1 MGIAVHYRPIPATI
15 ECERATSAVGGAA
28 PPLLSAA
35 DVLSIL
41 PPEGSDGPPTAC
53 SSADDPTAAMAAP
66 GRRSHALVPPPRS
79 LLVLLVLTA
88 CQPLSAAPSAQSS
101 GEHAAKHR
109 ATTSPAPEPRRRGA
123 QATQT
128 GPAAPTPVP
137 VPNVTEYQDPLFRPY
152 DPNRHYVHVRYFEVG
167 KVDFEHVRA
176 PFVIGCWILIAGL
189 AKMAFHSVPQLSG
202 MVPESCLLIGLGI
215 GVGAFLYACLGDIE
229 ASHHLD
235 PDTFFLY
242 MLPPIILDAGYF
254 MPNRLFFDNLG
265 TILLLA
271 VAGTIFNTFA
281 IAGGLYVVGLSGV
294 YGVETSLLDIFIF
307 SALISAVDPVAVLA
321 VFEEIQ
327 VNEVLYILVFGESLL
342 NDAVTVGLYHMF
354 EEYMI
359 LGHSAFR
366 MTDIGKGFVKFA
378 SAAIGGTVIGIV
390 WGFLTAFLTRFT
402 HKAHVMEPIFVFTMP
417 FLAYLNAEM
426 FHLSG
431 ILSITFCGLTMKNYV
446 ITNVSAKSHTT
457 IKYMMKM
464 LASCSETAI
473 FMLLG
478 VATVHNHHDF
488 NLAFV
493 LATIAFCIIV
503 RSIGVVILTTFANRL
518 RLRPIAV
525 VDVFVLAYGGL
536 RGAVA
541 FALVML
547 IDPHY
552 VKEQQMFLTTTIS
565 VVYFTVFFQGMSIKP
580 LVKRLGVERA
590 SKRKLTMNERIHERA
605 LDYLKAGVET
615 IVGHPFSYNVR
626 QRFKQ
631 INHSYLLPCLTRG
644 NHTRARDP
652 KIMETFSN
660 LVMVDAMQNF
670 NDIAN
675 VGGQSSQQLN
685 LSSTTASVSDLPSSP
700 PPTTSCPATP
710 TSPTPPP
717 SLPPRRFS
725 YKRHVTR
732 DEPLPNPVLT
742 ALDQLQI
749 TQDMDARQLLRASL
763 QSNAGQRRGAAAV
776 PRGAGRR
783 HSLSLGRRRLGSEP
797 GRGKQMD
804 QTEAVRRGSGGV
816 TAGRNGSILQYTR
829 L

>member
-1 MGIAVHYRPIPATI
+1 
-15 ECERATSAVGGAA
+15 
-28 PPLLSAA
+28 
-35 DVLSIL
+35 
-41 PPEGSDGPPTAC
+41 
-53 SSADDPTAAMAAP
+53 MAAT
-66 GRRSHALVPPPRS
+66 RRRPDVLVPPPCS
-79 LLVLLVLTA
+79 VLVLLVLVLVR
-88 CQPLSAAPSAQSS
+88 PLSAAPSGQPSA
-101 GEHAAKHR
+101 EHAVNGT
-109 ATTSPAPEPRRRGA
+109 ATTSWAPEPEPGRTGGA
-123 QATQT
+123 ATTQS
-128 GPAAPTPVP
+128 GPAAPTSVP
-137 VPNVTEYQDPLFRPY
+137 VPNVTEYHDPLFGPY
-152 DPNRHYVHVRYFEVG
+152 DPNRLYPHVRYFEVG
-167 KVDFEHVRA
+167 KVDFEHVQA

-271 VAGTIFNTFA
+271 VVGTIFNTFA
-281 IAGGLYVVGLSGV
+281 IAGGLYLVGLSGV

-378 SAAIGGTVIGIV
+378 SAAVGGTFIGVV

-493 LATIAFCIIV
+493 LATIAFCVIV
-503 RSIGVVILTTFANRL
+503 RSIGVIVLTTFANRL

-590 SKRKLTMNERIHERA
+590 NKRKLTMNERIHERA
-605 LDYLKAGVET
+605 LDYLKDGVEN
-615 IVGHPFSYNVR
+615 IVGHPFTYNVR

-631 INHSYLLPCLTRG
+631 INHRYLLPCLTRG

-670 NDIAN
+670 NDITN
-675 VGGQSSQQLN
+675 VGGTGSQQFN
-685 LSSTTASVSDLPSSP
+685 TSSTTASVSDLPSSP
-700 PPTTSCPATP
+700 PPIVSSRPETP
-710 TSPTPPP
+710 PPPTPPP

-742 ALDQLQI
+742 ALDQVQI
-749 TQDMDARQLLRASL
+749 TQDMDARHLLRASL
-763 QSNAGQRRGAAAV
+763 QSNIGQRRGGGAAAV
-776 PRGAGRR
+776 LRGTARR

-797 GRGKQMD
+797 SKGKQLE
-804 QTEAVRRGSGGV
+804 EAVEAGRRGSGGMM
-816 TAGRNGSILQYTR
+816 AARNGNGLQYTR

>member
-1 MGIAVHYRPIPATI
+1 MTAPDRRSDVPARLLGRPRSVVLLFVVVLLLIAWCRPL
-15 ECERATSAVGGAA
+15 GAA
-28 PPLLSAA
+28 PASRSDVSNSSTRPATTVAVTSAA
-35 DVLSIL
+35 S
-41 PPEGSDGPPTAC
+41 ETG
-53 SSADDPTAAMAAP
+53 
-66 GRRSHALVPPPRS
+66 RSHR
-79 LLVLLVLTA
+79 
-88 CQPLSAAPSAQSS
+88 
-101 GEHAAKHR
+101 
-109 ATTSPAPEPRRRGA
+109 
-123 QATQT
+123 
-128 GPAAPTPVP
+128 PTPSHAGRASPTSVS
-137 VPNVTEYQDPLFRPY
+137 VPNVTEYSDPLFRPY
-152 DPNRHYVHVRYFEVG
+152 DPNRLYPHVRYFEVG

-189 AKMAFHSVPQLSG
+189 AKMAFHSVPQLSR

-271 VAGTIFNTFA
+271 VVGTVFNTFA

-378 SAAIGGTVIGIV
+378 SAAVGGTFIGVI
-390 WGFLTAFLTRFT
+390 WGFITAFLTRFT
-402 HKAHVMEPIFVFTMP
+402 HKVHVMEPIFVFTMP

-488 NLAFV
+488 NLVFV
-493 LATIAFCIIV
+493 LATIIFCVLV
-503 RSIGVVILTTFANRL
+503 RSIGVVILASLANRL

-525 VDVFVLAYGGL
+525 VDIFVLAYGGL

-580 LVKRLGVERA
+580 LVQRLGVERA
-590 SKRKLTMNERIHERA
+590 NKRKLTMNERIHERA

-631 INHSYLLPCLTRG
+631 INHRYLLPCLTRS

-652 KIMETFSN
+652 KIMETFSK

-670 NDIAN
+670 NDITN
-675 VGGQSSQQLN
+675 IGGPGGQN
-685 LSSTTASVSDLPSSP
+685 LCSSSTTGSRSDSDDSPMPKDGRPVISP
-700 PPTTSCPATP
+700 PP
-710 TSPTPPP
+710 PTPPP
-717 SLPPRRFS
+717 GPPPRRFS
-725 YKRHVTR
+725 YRRHVTG

-742 ALDQLQI
+742 ALDQLHM
-749 TQDMDARQLLRASL
+749 TQDMDARRLLQA
-763 QSNAGQRRGAAAV
+763 NGRGS
-776 PRGAGRR
+776 GRR
-783 HSLSLGRRRLGSEP
+783 HSLVLGRRRIGSEP
-797 GRGKQMD
+797 SRDRQL
-804 QTEAVRRGSGGV
+804 TEAPEADRRGSGGH
-816 TAGRNGSILQYTR
+816 GLQYTR